1 MVRVGWM
8 QAPVESWNPAPV
20 ETPTALARAHGYRWI
35 TALYALLASICVL
48 LAHALAPALVI
59 AFLQNVSATSP
70 SVALAWTLFIGS
82 FLLTFLLVIDCA
94 YFAGRGASERTGR
107 RGSGLAAAA
116 IVATCGAIALA
127 LGGVGV
133 VLAQASPLT
142 AVNSPPLGVAALAY
156 HEGMAGGVA
165 LFYCAAYLPL
175 LLLASAAG
183 LLGAL
188 RGVRTFRRARAGAP
202 TRALPPTV
210 RRAA

>member
-1 MVRVGWM
+1 M
-8 QAPVESWNPAPV
+8 QAPVESWNSAPV
-20 ETPTALARAHGYRWI
+20 ETPTPLARAHGYRWI
-35 TALYALLASICVL
+35 TALYALLASFCVL
-48 LAHALAPALVI
+48 LAHALVPALVI
-59 AFLQNVSATSP
+59 ALWQNVSATSP

-82 FLLTFLLVIDCA
+82 FLLTFLLVIVCA
-94 YFAGRGASERTGR
+94 YFAGRSASERTGR

-116 IVATCGAIALA
+116 IIASCGAIALA
-127 LGGVGV
+127 LGGMGM

-156 HEGMAGGVA
+156 HEGMAGGLA

-188 RGVRTFRRARAGAP
+188 RGVRMFLRARAGAP
-202 TRALPPTV
+202 TLALPPTM
-210 RRAA
+210 RRVA